1 VNRRVVLGAFGVA
14 SAALL
19 CRCNTSEQRSTQPG
33 ATSAQASASTKT
45 PRLLVVFAAA
55 SLRDVFGTLGTAFEA
70 AQPGTSVR
78 FNFAGSQELRTQL
91 EHGAEADV
99 FASADQHQMQSL
111 RDAQRVEPFRIFAR
125 NEPVLAVSEP
135 NARHIRTFSDLP
147 RATRI
152 VLGAP
157 EVPIGRYSQQIL
169 ERAAQKLGAGFRSEV
184 EARVVSHELN
194 VRQVLA
200 KISLGEADAGIVYRS
215 DLPRAR
221 AGVAMLTI
229 PSELNVVAEYPIARV
244 TGATQPELA
253 RAFIG
258 LVLSPAGQT
267 RLKEAGFSV
276 DASTSDTP

>member
-1 VNRRVVLGAFGVA
+1 VNRRLVLGGFGIT
-14 SAALL
+14 SLILL
-19 CRCNTSEQRSTQPG
+19 CRCNTNEQRSTQPS
-33 ATSAQASASTKT
+33 ATSAQAS
-45 PRLLVVFAAA
+45 PRVLVVFAAA
-55 SLRDVFGTLGTAFEA
+55 SLRDVFGTLGTTFEA
-70 AQPGTSVR
+70 TRAGTTVR

-99 FASADQHQMQSL
+99 FASADQRQMQSL
-111 RDAQRVEPFRIFAR
+111 QEAQRVEPFRIFAR
-125 NEPVLAVSEP
+125 NEPVLAVSQ
-135 NARHIRTFSDLP
+135 ASASHIRTFSDLP

-169 ERAAQKLGAGFRSEV
+169 QRATQKLGAEFRSEV

-200 KISLGEADAGIVYRS
+200 KINLGEADAGIVYRS

-229 PSELNVVAEYPIARV
+229 PSEFNVVAEYPIARV
-244 TGATQPELA
+244 EGAPQPELA
-253 RAFIG
+253 RAFIE
-258 LVLSPAGQT
+258 LVLSPEGQNQ
-267 RLKEAGFSV
+267 LKAAGFSV
-276 DASTSDTP
+276 DASASATP